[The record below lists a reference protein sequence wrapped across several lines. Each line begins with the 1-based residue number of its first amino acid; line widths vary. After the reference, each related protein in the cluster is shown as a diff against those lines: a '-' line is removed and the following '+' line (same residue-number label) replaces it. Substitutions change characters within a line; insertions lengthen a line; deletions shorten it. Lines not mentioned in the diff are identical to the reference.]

1 KYQNNTFKLS
11 LLGIYQKYNA
21 ALAIEIIRYLFKEI
35 SIDTIKLGLATT
47 IYGGRLETVLDGVV
61 LDGAHN
67 MHAIEALILSLHSVF
82 KMYNIHVLFSALSDK
97 EPQKMLEAL
106 AAHLASI
113 TRTAISNTRYV
124 PV

>member
-1 KYQNNTFKLS
+1 ISDYPHVIKCKNEFYELS
-11 LLGIYQKYNA
+11 LLGDYQKYNA
-21 ALAIEIIRYLFKEI
+21 SLAIEIIRYLFPKI
-35 SIDTIKLGLATT
+35 SIETIKQGLSTT
-47 IYGGRLETVLDGVV
+47 VYGGRLETVLDGVI

-106 AAHLASI
+106 APHVASI
-113 TRTAISNTRYV
+113 TTTA
-124 PV
+124 